1 MSTNLVTGRER
12 VASVLFYGVMGLL
25 AYLVFRIFQ
34 PFLVPLGWAVVF
46 VVVFY
51 PWHRWLERRW
61 GRSAS
66 AAVSTVA
73 VTVILIVPALLLM
86 TAFVHEGVE
95 ALRNIQQAVEQ
106 GRLPWVQKTWQWM
119 QDRVAPQV
127 AVDPDTLVRDAA
139 GFLAARLSAVLR
151 NVAVF
156 LFDLVVTLLAMF
168 YLFRDAGPLVAGL
181 RRVLPFEEKQREQI
195 LRQAHELIQASVT
208 VSLIVAAVQ
217 GALGGVVFALLGI
230 GSPVF
235 WGVVMAFLSLLPLVG
250 AWIVWLPAAVWLIA
264 NGELGKGLLLVALGA
279 GVVGTA
285 DNVLRPLLIS
295 GRARLSGLVVF
306 VSVLGGIAVFG
317 MLGLVLGPIVVA
329 TAAGLLEAYT
339 RQQEPAAA
347 PVGHNR
353 STVLE

>member
-1 MSTNLVTGRER
+1 MPTNSASGSER
-12 VASVLFYGVMGLL
+12 VASVLFYGVVLLL
-25 AYLVFRIFQ
+25 AYLVFRVFQ
-34 PFLVPLGWAVVF
+34 PFLVPLGWATVF

-51 PWHRWLERRW
+51 PLHRWLEQRW
-61 GRSAS
+61 GRSAA

-73 VTVILIVPALLLM
+73 VTLILIVPSLLLM

-106 GRLPWVQKTWQWM
+106 GRLPWVQTIWQWV
-119 QDRVAPQV
+119 QERIPQV
-127 AVDPDTLVRDAA
+127 AADPGTLARDAA

-156 LFDLVVTLLAMF
+156 LFDLVVTILAMF

-181 RRVLPFEEKQREQI
+181 RRALPFDETQRERI
-195 LRQAHELIQASVT
+195 IRQAHELIQASVT
-208 VSLIVAAVQ
+208 VSLLVAAVQ
-217 GALGGVVFALLGI
+217 GALGGLMFALLGI
-230 GSPVF
+230 DSPVF
-235 WGVVMAFLSLLPLVG
+235 WGVVMAFLSLLPLLG
-250 AWIVWLPAAVWLIA
+250 AWIVWLPAAGWLIA
-264 NGELGKGLLLVALGA
+264 NGELGKGLMLVALGA
-279 GVVGTA
+279 GVVGVA

-329 TAAGLLEAYT
+329 TATGLLEAYT
-339 RQQEPAAA
+339 RQQDQTVA
-347 PVGHNR
+347 PVGRNR

>member
-1 MSTNLVTGRER
+1 M
-12 VASVLFYGVMGLL
+12 LFYGVVLLL

-34 PFLVPLGWAVVF
+34 PFLVPLGWATVF

-51 PWHRWLERRW
+51 PWHRWLEQRW
-61 GRSAS
+61 GRT
-66 AAVSTVA
+66 AAAAASTVV
-73 VTVILIVPALLLM
+73 VTLILIVPSLLLM

-106 GRLPWVQKTWQWM
+106 GRLPWVQRIWQWV
-119 QDRVAPQV
+119 QERVPQV
-127 AVDPDTLVRDAA
+127 AVDPGTLARDAA
-139 GFLAARLSAVLR
+139 GFLAARMSAVLR

-156 LFDLVVTLLAMF
+156 LFDLVVTILAMF
-168 YLFRDAGPLVAGL
+168 YLFRDAGSLVAGL
-181 RRVLPFEEKQREQI
+181 RRALPFEETQRELMI
-195 LRQAHELIQASVT
+195 RQAHELIQASVT
-208 VSLIVAAVQ
+208 ASLIVAAVQ
-217 GALGGVVFALLGI
+217 GALGGVMFALLGI

-250 AWIVWLPAAVWLIA
+250 AWIVWLPAAGWLIA

-279 GVVGTA
+279 GVVGMA

-339 RQQEPAAA
+339 RQPEQPVA
-347 PVGHNR
+347 PVGRNR